1 MYRRCLLT
9 VIEESLLGYS
19 DKNYQVVENDYD
31 KIINDLYFKTKNMT
45 FTSFEKIKEILQD
58 NSLLNL
64 YNKK

>member
-31 KIINDLYFKTKNMT
+31 KIINDLYFKTKNMS
-45 FTSFEKIKEILQD
+45 FTSFKKIKEILQD